1 MKKITLIY
9 VFSIL
14 IVFCRCENP
23 SDCIESSGA
32 TITKDFIV
40 SPFTRIDVEA
50 GIEVILTEGSEYK
63 VQIQT
68 GENLIENVSV
78 SQDATT
84 LYLKDN
90 ATCNWVREYGQ
101 TKAFIT
107 APNITEIY
115 SKTDRNIS
123 SNGILTYPNLKL
135 IALDD
140 KGDDRDGAGTGDFI
154 LQISNNRLEIQ
165 NNSYSRYY
173 ISGNTNY
180 FGVGIYNGDG
190 RVETQNFLAKTIN
203 IYHRGSN
210 DIIVNPTDKV
220 EGKLVSTGNV
230 ILKNNPPIN
239 TLQAFYQGQIFYN

>member
-14 IVFCRCENP
+14 IVFCRCEKP

-40 SPFTRIDVEA
+40 SSFTRIDIEA
-50 GIEVILTEGSEYK
+50 GIEVIITEGSEYK

-135 IALDD
+135 VALDD
-140 KGDDRDGAGTGDFI
+140 KGDGRDGAGTGDFI
-154 LQISNNRLEIQ
+154 LQINNNRLEIQ

-210 DIIVNPTDKV
+210 DIIVNPTEKV

-230 ILKNNPPIN
+230 ILKNNPSIN
-239 TLQAFYQGQIFYN
+239 TLEAFYQGQIIYN

>member
-40 SPFTRIDVEA
+40 SSFARIDIEA
-50 GIEVILTEGSEYK
+50 GIEVIITEGSEYK

-84 LYLKDN
+84 LYLKEN

-135 IALDD
+135 VALDD